1 MCIFS
6 CLNDEIFKIRQKFL
20 NADYPRWFINRV
32 IEQFNDK
39 LSEKS
44 NEKDDYILPTDF
56 FEIKKQVILIEV
68 PYCEKNETSSK
79 CILKNFLEL
88 TNALYEIK
96 IKWITKK
103 MRNLFHLKSKN
114 PHPAGTIYNGVCT
127 CKENYIGETK
137 RNVETQW
144 EKHSDINNI
153 SEPSRHLKSNPTH
166 AFPWKVLMTVPINDS
181 FRKNLE
187 VSFIALSRR
196 SLNEQ
201 IDSKKA
207 TSISKWCYMT
217 TLFF

>member
-1 MCIFS
+1 MVLWQLEVNRKDRKLPVHWTSRIPKWYQRNSITSDLNTALCIFK
-6 CLNDEIFKIRQKFL
+6 CLNDGIFKIRQKFL

-96 IKWITKK
+96 IKWIAKK
-103 MRNLFHLKSKN
+103 
-114 PHPAGTIYNGVCT
+114 
-127 CKENYIGETK
+127 
-137 RNVETQW
+137 W
-144 EKHSDINNI
+144 EI
-153 SEPSRHLKSNPTH
+153 
-166 AFPWKVLMTVPINDS
+166 
-181 FRKNLE
+181 
-187 VSFIALSRR
+187 SFI
-196 SLNEQ
+196 
-201 IDSKKA
+201 
-207 TSISKWCYMT
+207 
-217 TLFF
+217 